1 MIPRSDIH
9 PAGRLAA
16 YGAGC
21 TLNDP
26 LTGPLTI
33 ARVVKNEPEDADK
46 VCSRVREWAATHG
59 GLEVE
64 AELLNMLGLGDPDE
78 R

>member
-9 PAGRLAA
+9 PAVSMSA
-16 YGAGC
+16 YGGGC

-33 ARVVKNEPEDADK
+33 ARVVKNAAEDADK
-46 VCSRVREWAATHG
+46 VRSRVREWAATRG
-59 GLEVE
+59 GAEVE
-64 AELLNMLGLGDPDE
+64 RELLDMLGLGDPDE